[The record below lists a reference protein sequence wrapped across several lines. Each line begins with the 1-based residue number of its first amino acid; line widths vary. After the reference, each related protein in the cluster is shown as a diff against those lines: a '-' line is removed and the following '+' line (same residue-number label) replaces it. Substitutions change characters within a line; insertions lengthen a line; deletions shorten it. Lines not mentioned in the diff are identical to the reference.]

1 MLKCHKVVLIDTLVT
16 NVVVIAVS
24 CFNELLQ
31 FGLERTYIEFGVGI
45 NKRLTQIHN
54 LTSLL
59 GTKIVGRLFSYDFT
73 SCHTV
78 SALGGKV
85 KLSAWTTWR
94 VFDDIMPVFEKY
106 SHRS

>member
-1 MLKCHKVVLIDTLVT
+1 MLKCHKVVLIDTLDT

-54 LTSLL
+54 L

-73 SCHTV
+73 SCDTV